1 MYAYLRGV
9 YKGRSPDSDGAVL
22 LDVGGVGYE
31 VFVPPIVEQ
40 ELAADYQVDDPLLL
54 YVSPHSTR
62 DQPWPTLFGFLR
74 PEERAFFDLLR
85 SVPRFGGRLA
95 ARAMAVPIENLAQAI
110 QQGNKAFL
118 DELPGVTLDGA
129 EKMIASLRKKVAPFV
144 RPAAQVS
151 PRVSLTGG
159 IREDVVNALVHM
171 GARRLDAERGVDH
184 LLATRDD
191 LITVQDLLTEY
202 LRAYRSAGRA
212 G

>member
-9 YKGRSPDSDGAVL
+9 YKGRSPEGAVVL
-22 LDVGGVGYE
+22 EVNGVGYE
-31 VFVPPIVEQ
+31 IVVPPIVEQ
-40 ELAADYQVDDPLLL
+40 ELASHQVDEPLLL
-54 YVSPHSTR
+54 YVSPQSSR

-74 PEERAFFDLLR
+74 AEERAFWELLR

-95 ARAMAVPIENLAQAI
+95 ARAMAVPIENVAQAI
-110 QQGNKAFL
+110 QQGNKAYL

-129 EKMIASLRKKVAPFV
+129 EKMIATLRKKVSSFAQPV
-144 RPAAQVS
+144 ERLQRPS
-151 PRVSLTGG
+151 GGG

-184 LLATRDD
+184 LLATRED

>member
-1 MYAYLRGV
+1 VYAYLRGV
-9 YKGRSPDSDGAVL
+9 YKGRSPQADGAVVL
-22 LDVGGVGYE
+22 EAGGVGYE
-31 VFVPPIVEQ
+31 VVVPPIVER
-40 ELAADYQVDDPLLL
+40 ELAATCQIDGALLL
-54 YVSPHSTR
+54 YVSAQSSR

-74 PEERAFFDLLR
+74 PEERAFFELLR

-95 ARAMAVPIENLAQAI
+95 ARAMAVPIENIAQAI

-129 EKMIASLRKKVAPFV
+129 EKMIASLRKKVLAFV
-144 RPAAQVS
+144 QPVHEPQRTVG
-151 PRVSLTGG
+151 GG

-202 LRAYRSAGRA
+202 LRAYRGAGRA

>member
-1 MYAYLRGV
+1 VYAYLRGV
-9 YKGRSPDSDGAVL
+9 YKGRSPEGAVVL
-22 LDVGGVGYE
+22 EVNGMGYE
-31 VFVPPIVEQ
+31 IVVPPIVEQ
-40 ELAADYQVDDPLLL
+40 ELVNHEVDQPLLL
-54 YVSPHSTR
+54 YVSPQSTR

-74 PEERAFFDLLR
+74 PEERAFWELLR

-110 QQGNKAFL
+110 QQGNKAYL

-129 EKMIASLRKKVAPFV
+129 EKMIATLRKKVSSFAQPV
-144 RPAAQVS
+144 ERLQRPS
-151 PRVSLTGG
+151 GG

>member
-9 YKGRSPDSDGAVL
+9 YKGRTPEGAVVIE
-22 LDVGGVGYE
+22 VGGVGYE
-31 VFVPPIVEQ
+31 IVVPPIVEQ
-40 ELAADYQVDDPLLL
+40 ELASHQVDEPLLL
-54 YVSPHSTR
+54 YVSPQSSR

-74 PEERAFFDLLR
+74 AEERAFWELLR

-95 ARAMAVPIENLAQAI
+95 ARAMAVPIENVAQAI
-110 QQGNKAFL
+110 QQGNKVYL

-129 EKMIASLRKKVAPFV
+129 EKMIATLRKKVASFV
-144 RPAAQVS
+144 QPVQQPQRAV
-151 PRVSLTGG
+151 TGG

>member
-1 MYAYLRGV
+1 VYAYLRGV
-9 YKGRSPDSDGAVL
+9 YKGRSTDGGVL
-22 LDVGGVGYE
+22 LEVSGIGYE
-31 VFVPPIVEQ
+31 IVVPPIVEQ
-40 ELAADYQVDDPLLL
+40 ELASRPVDEPLLL
-54 YVSPHSTR
+54 YVSPNSTR

-74 PEERAFFDLLR
+74 PEERAFWELLR

-110 QQGNKAFL
+110 QQGNKAYL

-129 EKMIASLRKKVAPFV
+129 EKMIATLRKKVSSFLQPVQQPQRAI
-144 RPAAQVS
+144 
-151 PRVSLTGG
+151 TGG
-159 IREDVVNALVHM
+159 IRDDVVNALVHM
-171 GARRLDAERGVDH
+171 GARRLDAEHGVDH

-191 LITVQDLLTEY
+191 LVTVQDLLTEY

>member
-1 MYAYLRGV
+1 VYAYLRGM
-9 YKGRSPDSDGAVL
+9 YKGRSTDGAVVL
-22 LDVGGVGYE
+22 EVNGVGYE
-31 VFVPPIVEQ
+31 IVVPPIVEQ
-40 ELAADYQVDDPLLL
+40 ELASHQVDEPLLL
-54 YVSPHSTR
+54 YVSPQSTR

-74 PEERAFFDLLR
+74 PEERAFWELLR

-110 QQGNKAFL
+110 QQGNKVYL

-144 RPAAQVS
+144 HPVAPVS
-151 PRVSLTGG
+151 PRVGAAGG

-171 GARRLDAERGVDH
+171 GARRLDAERGVDD

-191 LITVQDLLTEY
+191 LVTVQDLLTEY

>member
-1 MYAYLRGV
+1 VYAYLRGV
-9 YKGRSPDSDGAVL
+9 YKGRSAEGAVVL
-22 LDVGGVGYE
+22 EVNGVGYE
-31 VFVPPIVEQ
+31 VVVPPIVER
-40 ELAADYQVDDPLLL
+40 ELASQQVDEPLLL
-54 YVSPHSTR
+54 YVSPQSTR

-74 PEERAFFDLLR
+74 PEERAFWELLR

-110 QQGNKAFL
+110 QQGNKAYL
-118 DELPGVTLDGA
+118 DELPGVTVDGA
-129 EKMIASLRKKVAPFV
+129 EKMIASLRKKVAPF
-144 RPAAQVS
+144 AQPVAPVS
-151 PRVSLTGG
+151 PRVGVTGG

-191 LITVQDLLTEY
+191 LVTVQDLLTEY

>member
-1 MYAYLRGV
+1 MYSYLRGA
-9 YKGRSPDSDGAVL
+9 YKGRSPESDGAVL
-22 LDVGGVGYE
+22 LEAGGVGYE
-31 VFVPPIVEQ
+31 VVVPPIVER
-40 ELAADYQVDDPLLL
+40 ELASSYQLDDPLLL
-54 YVSPHSTR
+54 YVSPLSSR

-74 PEERAFFDLLR
+74 PEERAFFELLR

-95 ARAMAVPIENLAQAI
+95 ARAMAVPIERLAEAI
-110 QQGNKAFL
+110 QQGNKAYL

-144 RPAAQVS
+144 RPAPSVQ
-151 PRVSLTGG
+151 PRVTVTYG

-191 LITVQDLLTEY
+191 LVTVQDLLTEY